1 MFAQQWDYIVYLS
14 IRNCVL
20 IFLLP
25 HIYYPNSYPVCLQE
39 IHAFYEIE
47 INDSCWQVLI
57 SFLQHNRVHLNHS
70 WHCQASRSSPSTGY
84 IYQLQWSHL
93 SVKQSLCQAYRY
105 WWNLRFES
113 KVGQCYGLACLLYVN
128 PHKWKFLSPV
138 SHALGYWH
146 KTLHVACYFYN
157 KIKRHKRLWAIKWSF
172 CIFYIVKGILW
183 LNILSWSF
191 KPLICSSAA
200 IQVL

>member
-1 MFAQQWDYIVYLS
+1 MADFDVVFKLDLSYKTDLWPMFAQQWDYIVYLS

-20 IFLLP
+20 IFLLL

-70 WHCQASRSSPSTGY
+70 WHCQAPRSSPSTGY

-93 SVKQSLCQAYRY
+93 SVKQSLCQAY
-105 WWNLRFES
+105 WWNLRFQS
-113 KVGQCYGLACLLYVN
+113 KVGQCYDLACLLY
-128 PHKWKFLSPV
+128 PD
-138 SHALGYWH
+138 
-146 KTLHVACYFYN
+146 VAWDSLWCL
-157 KIKRHKRLWAIKWSF
+157 KISI
-172 CIFYIVKGILW
+172 
-183 LNILSWSF
+183 
-191 KPLICSSAA
+191 
-200 IQVL
+200 